1 MKLPYWRFWVPLFFQ
16 IMIVAGIA
24 ISPLWTVLT
33 GNTVILR
40 TIPINPYDFLWGYR
54 QVLELDYEFSWLKNL
69 RNLPGGEI
77 LTYQGNSSFYLILQ
91 SPPNPNSIP
100 PQPWQPIRVVDR
112 LPNRLPPDQV
122 AIKGK
127 LRGGF
132 RATYGIEEIYIPED
146 QRDQI
151 NQDVDEANR
160 KQEGAV
166 EVKVDRS
173 GQAIVQAL
181 WLGSRRLEF

>member
-1 MKLPYWRFWVPLFFQ
+1 MKLPYWRFLVPLFFQ
-16 IMIVAGIA
+16 ITIVVGIA

-40 TIPINPYDFLWGYR
+40 TIPIDPYDFLRGYS
-54 QVLELDYEFSWLKNL
+54 QVLDYEFSWLENL
-69 RNLPGGEI
+69 RKLPGGEI
-77 LTYQGNSSFYLILQ
+77 LTYAGKSSFYLILQ
-91 SPPNPNSIP
+91 APPNPNSIP

-112 LPNRLPPDQV
+112 LPDRLPPDQV

-127 LRGGF
+127 VQPWA

-151 NQDVDEANR
+151 NEDVNEANR
-160 KQEGAV
+160 KEEGAV

-181 WLGSRRLEF
+181 WLGSRRLKF

>member
-1 MKLPYWRFWVPLFFQ
+1 MKLPYWRFWVPLLCQ
-16 IMIVAGIA
+16 TTIVARIA
-24 ISPLWTVLT
+24 ISPLWTILT

-40 TIPINPYDFLWGYR
+40 TIPIDPYDFLRGYS
-54 QVLELDYEFSWLKNL
+54 QVLGYEFSWLENL
-69 RNLPGGEI
+69 RKLPGGEI
-77 LTYQGNSSFYLILQ
+77 LTYQVNLSFYLILQ

-100 PQPWQPIRVVDR
+100 PPPWQPIRVVDR

-127 LRGGF
+127 VQGGF
-132 RATYGIEEIYIPED
+132 RAIYGIEEIYIPED

-160 KQEGAV
+160 KEEGAV